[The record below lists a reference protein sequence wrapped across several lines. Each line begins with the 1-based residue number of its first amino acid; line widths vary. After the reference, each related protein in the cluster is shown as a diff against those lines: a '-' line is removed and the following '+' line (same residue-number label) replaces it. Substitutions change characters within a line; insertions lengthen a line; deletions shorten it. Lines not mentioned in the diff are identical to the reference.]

1 MKYPKSSLTF
11 AHKKIFNT
19 MDLKIK
25 NQWFLVG
32 GATSGFGKA
41 TVEKLIEEEANVL
54 AIARNNENLL
64 ALQSRF
70 PSRCKIFPGDLCD
83 PQTIQKLND
92 TFDLTKISGAFINA
106 GGPPALRFMD
116 TSLANWDEAYNLLI
130 RWKVALTQLLIPYF
144 LENKYGKLVFV
155 ESVSVKQPIE
165 NLVLSNSLR
174 MAVVGFVKTLS
185 MEVSGKNIT
194 MNIMAPGYHDTPA
207 VQRVFRKKAEL
218 SGISMEEARKGLLD
232 HIPAGVMGNPSDFA
246 SLAAWL
252 LSPLSNYVTGQTIT
266 VDGGSVKASFG

>member
-1 MKYPKSSLTF
+1 
-11 AHKKIFNT
+11 

-32 GATSGFGKA
+32 GATSGFGQA
-41 TVEKLIEEEANVL
+41 TAVKLMEEGANVI
-54 AIARNNENLL
+54 AIARNEANLL
-64 ALQSRF
+64 TLQSKF
-70 PSRCKIFPGDLCD
+70 PANCKILAADLGN
-83 PQTIQKLND
+83 PETLIKLKD
-92 TFDLTKISGAFINA
+92 SFDLSKLSGAFINA
-106 GGPPALRFMD
+106 GGPPAMRFMD
-116 TSLANWDEAYNLLI
+116 TSLENWDEGFKLLI

-144 LENKYGKLVFV
+144 LKNNYGRLVYV
-155 ESVSVKQPIE
+155 ESVSVKQPVE

-185 MEVSGKNIT
+185 QETSGKNIC

-207 VQRVFRKKAEL
+207 VQRVFRKKAEM
-218 SGISMEEARKGLLD
+218 SGISLEEATKSLVD
-232 HIPAGVMGNPSDFA
+232 HIPAGKMGNPDDFA

-252 LSPLSNYVTGQTIT
+252 LSPLSNYVNGQTLT